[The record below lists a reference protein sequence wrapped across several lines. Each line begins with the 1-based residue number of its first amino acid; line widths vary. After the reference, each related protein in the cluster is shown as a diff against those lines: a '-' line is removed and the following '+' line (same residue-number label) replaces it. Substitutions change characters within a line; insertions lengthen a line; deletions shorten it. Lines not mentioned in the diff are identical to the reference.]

1 MKITFAD
8 GQVGFHEARALHNI
22 ARYAAETDP
31 FDSHEIQL
39 LDALQS
45 ASEAHMSRPEFEA
58 LYAVERDWSVVAH
71 PHYSLGRLW
80 CGLFGPSR
88 RERLL
93 SEQRIAALERAEHS
107 SFESLAETARVARE
121 RDDSDGPDQSAESG
135 AERTRLRC
143 GVELR
148 DESPRAPT
156 LVPACGC
163 VAALLSGAQRTVAC
177 QILYLD

>member
-8 GQVGFHEARALHNI
+8 GQVGFHEARALRNI

-45 ASEAHMSRPEFEA
+45 ASEAHMFRPEFEA
-58 LYAVERDWSVVAH
+58 LYALERDRSVVAH
-71 PHYSLGRLW
+71 RRYSLGGLW
-80 CGLFGPSR
+80 RGLFGPSR

-93 SEQRIAALERAEHS
+93 SEQRIAALERAERAEHS

-121 RDDSDGPDQSAESG
+121 RDEAVDRIKALEAELSA
-135 AERTRLRC
+135 
-143 GVELR
+143 R
-148 DESPRAPT
+148 D
-156 LVPACGC
+156 
-163 VAALLSGAQRTVAC
+163 
-177 QILYLD
+177 